1 MYTVNV
7 TPVYVPTAG
16 GNEYIGETGVAQDDA
31 KYTPEIYN
39 IRAKL
44 WQASG
49 NSNLYRVDIDF
60 NRAPRTAAEAAGNT
74 VKEGNETDY
83 TYRHGTESNASDYLQ
98 PEPASRFKIE
108 VDKGDGRG
116 FQPISN
122 LRIVY
127 DGNILYNPNDAAE
140 NAEAKKIEDNF
151 DHYNPGQTIHHG
163 THDGYVKHDYNF
175 GGYFSSNGRRNVKA
189 RAGEGNRGDKM
200 YAQEANHLFYGGNPS
215 ESQETQDLVN
225 KEKQKG
231 AFPVV
236 AYHMVDGSKE
246 DISNLYNWTYR
257 ATALYAD
264 NQPYESIKGQASVQ
278 TTLGFPTTT
287 GVDDVT
293 ADAENGGVH
302 IWPVP
307 AESELHISAGEAI
320 ETVSIFNISGAC
332 VATFEGNNDTAM
344 TVNVDN
350 LASGVY
356 LVKVNANA
364 ARRLI
369 KR

>member
-1 MYTVNV
+1 
-7 TPVYVPTAG
+7 
-16 GNEYIGETGVAQDDA
+16 
-31 KYTPEIYN
+31 
-39 IRAKL
+39 
-44 WQASG
+44 
-49 NSNLYRVDIDF
+49 
-60 NRAPRTAAEAAGNT
+60 
-74 VKEGNETDY
+74 
-83 TYRHGTESNASDYLQ
+83 
-98 PEPASRFKIE
+98 
-108 VDKGDGRG
+108 
-116 FQPISN
+116 
-122 LRIVY
+122 
-127 DGNILYNPNDAAE
+127 
-140 NAEAKKIEDNF
+140 
-151 DHYNPGQTIHHG
+151 
-163 THDGYVKHDYNF
+163 
-175 GGYFSSNGRRNVKA
+175 
-189 RAGEGNRGDKM
+189 
-200 YAQEANHLFYGGNPS
+200 
-215 ESQETQDLVN
+215 
-225 KEKQKG
+225 
-231 AFPVV
+231 
-236 AYHMVDGSKE
+236 MVDGSKE
-246 DISNLYNWTYR
+246 DIRNLYNWTYR

-278 TTLGFPTTT
+278 TTLGLPTTT